1 MYSGTERFFFTIIGG
16 GVEVALV
23 VSILSTEKRAGHIRG
38 EFVKIDRG
46 NDHAS

>member
-16 GVEVALV
+16 GVEVTLAG
-23 VSILSTEKRAGHIRG
+23 SILSTEAGHIRG
-38 EFVKIDRG
+38 EFVKSDRG